1 MQDQNYILLRV
12 LIWMVTHRILLEIYG
27 GPFGLLFHH
36 ASCGKRHLVFLGY
49 YVTLIR
55 CVWVFL
61 FPIRVSVA
69 VCLDNLKDIKN
80 NWNSVWRFLK
90 TIDNSNIFFSNF
102 LNRNKNITWF
112 INWDTFTKT
121 FMYVGYPALYSLH
134 CIMIS
139 VNFNVTRVAS
149 C

>member
-1 MQDQNYILLRV
+1 MFNLKKWWCRTKILLRV
-12 LIWMVTHRILLEIYG
+12 LIWMVTHRILLEING

-49 YVTLIR
+49 YVLLIR

-90 TIDNSNIFFSNF
+90 MIDNSNIFFKF
-102 LNRNKNITWF
+102 LESQQKQQAVYRLRHLYQDVHVCWLSRSLQL
-112 INWDTFTKT
+112 
-121 FMYVGYPALYSLH
+121 ALH
-134 CIMIS
+134 HD
-139 VNFNVTRVAS
+139 
-149 C
+149 